1 MAAGAERR
9 TVDCQTVAVGSRG
22 GSKPARPE
30 SCAYP
35 HPRIGVIGLEVP
47 GGRNCIAGA
56 AFTVPAASVA
66 SGPPPAD
73 LGSSMDHETDP
84 LFGPEPARREN
95 EPARREKRRI
105 SKRSTTIV
113 LAAIALAALFAWW
126 LGKNAQSH
134 AAGQNRRRPSTT
146 VSMAVAKRG
155 DVPVYIEALGTV
167 TPVST
172 ATVRALVAGNLQQV
186 NFQEGQMVR
195 AGQVLV
201 QIDPRPYQLAL
212 QQAQGQLLRDQA
224 QLQNAQLTLT
234 RYRTLLAQDSIA
246 RQDVD
251 TQAATVKQLQ
261 GTVATDQAAVGSARL
276 NLNYT
281 RITAPVSGRIGLRK
295 VDVGNYVSA
304 GDATGVAV
312 ITVVSPIDVVFS
324 LPEVQVGPVTAR
336 QRTGEPIPVT
346 ALDRTRTTALGQGN
360 FLTLDNQVDITTG
373 TVKAKARF
381 ANADGGLFPNQF
393 VNIRVLISSVQNA
406 LVLPAAAVR
415 HGPKGDFVYVVD
427 DQRTAHMRMV
437 KLGPSQ
443 GETLSV
449 VSGLNE
455 GEKVVT
461 EGGDR
466 LQDGGKVTLPGQRP
480 AGGFG
485 QRGQKKGGGLF
496 GWLFGGGKKAADGE
510 QASAAGGAGS
520 GAAGASQRM
529 ARLEQELNLDAGQKA
544 KAEAI
549 FAQVRKQAMAEA
561 GDDPDARRAAMRKSN
576 ATAFAQLEPILRPDQ
591 KAKLAQVRERMSQ
604 GGGNRGGGGGGGE
617 GQGG

>member
-1 MAAGAERR
+1 
-9 TVDCQTVAVGSRG
+9 
-22 GSKPARPE
+22 
-30 SCAYP
+30 
-35 HPRIGVIGLEVP
+35 
-47 GGRNCIAGA
+47 
-56 AFTVPAASVA
+56 
-66 SGPPPAD
+66 
-73 LGSSMDHETDP
+73 MDHETDP
-84 LFGPEPARREN
+84 LFGPAPARRERTR
-95 EPARREKRRI
+95 PSR
-105 SKRSTTIV
+105 RSTVIV
-113 LAAIALAALFAWW
+113 LVAIALAALFAWW

-155 DVPVYIEALGTV
+155 DVPIYIEALGTV

-186 NFQEGQMVR
+186 NFREGQMVR

-224 QLQNAQLTLT
+224 QLQNAQLTLG
-234 RYRTLLAQDSIA
+234 RYRTLLTQDSIA

-261 GTVATDQAAVGSARL
+261 GVVATDQAAVGSARL

-281 RITAPVSGRIGLRK
+281 RVTAPVSGRIGLRK
-295 VDVGNYVSA
+295 VDVGNYVTA
-304 GDATGVAV
+304 GDANGVAV

-324 LPEVQVGPVTAR
+324 LPEAQVGEVTAR
-336 QRTGEPIPVT
+336 QRSGEPIPVT
-346 ALDRTRTTALGQGN
+346 ALDRTRTNALGQGA

-393 VNIRVLISSVQNA
+393 VNVRVLIGTVQNA

-427 DQRTAHMRMV
+427 EARTAHMRMV
-437 KLGPSQ
+437 KLGPAQ

-449 VSGLNE
+449 VSGLSE

-480 AGGFG
+480 PGAWG

-496 GWLFGGGKKAADGE
+496 GWLFGGKKAAGGE
-510 QASAAGGAGS
+510 PASGGQRG
-520 GAAGASQRM
+520 GPGGGASQRM
-529 ARLEQELNLDAGQKA
+529 ARLEQELDLDAGQKA

-549 FAQVRKQAMAEA
+549 FAKARQDAMAQA
-561 GDDPDARRAAMRKSN
+561 GDDPDARRAAMRRSN
-576 ATAFAQLEPILRPDQ
+576 AAAMSQLEPILRPDQ
-591 KAKLAQVRERMSQ
+591 KARLAQVRQRMAQ